1 MESFLEGGRTM
12 SNIISVVIGYFLGC
26 LSPAAFLGRKHNID
40 LREEG
45 TGNLGATNTTMVLGK
60 KAGAFVMIFDIAKAY
75 IAAQIAKWLFP
86 KQYYAGLL
94 ASCATVFGHVYP
106 FHMKFKGGK
115 GLASFAGMVLAYD
128 PVIFLILLAV
138 GLVSMV
144 IVNYG
149 VAMPLTGALL
159 FPVVAGVGSMDVA
172 VFTIT
177 AAASAVVIIAHWPN
191 IGKAM
196 RHEHLSVREF
206 IKEKLMK

>member
-1 MESFLEGGRTM
+1 M
-12 SNIISVVIGYFLGC
+12 SNIVSAVIGYLLGC
-26 LSPAAFLGRKHNID
+26 LSPAAFLGRKHNLD
-40 LREEG
+40 LRQEG
-45 TGNLGATNTTMVLGK
+45 TGNLGATNTTIVLGK
-60 KAGAFVMIFDIAKAY
+60 KAGVFVMLFDIAKAY
-75 IAAQIAKWLFP
+75 IASRIAKWLFP

-94 ASCATVFGHVYP
+94 AGCAAVLGHVYP
-106 FHMKFKGGK
+106 AHMKFKGGK

-128 PVIFLILLAV
+128 PLIFLLLLAV

-149 VAMPLTGALL
+149 VAMPLTGAML

-196 RHEHLSVREF
+196 RHEHQSVREF
-206 IKEKLMK
+206 IRENLAK